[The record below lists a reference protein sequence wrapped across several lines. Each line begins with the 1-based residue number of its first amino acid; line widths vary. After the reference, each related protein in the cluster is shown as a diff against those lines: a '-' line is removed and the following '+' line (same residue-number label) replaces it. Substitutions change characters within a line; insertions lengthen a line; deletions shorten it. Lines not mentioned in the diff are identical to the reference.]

1 MVRVS
6 RHSGVGSHGAVAVL
20 SRRDAEVMEWVLL
33 AAITI
38 NIYLIVFYRLMI
50 GFYVKQ
56 KTGGEDRGLAAVFSL
71 PSGRD
76 LPEAGLRYYR
86 RYWFAMAMLALLIAA
101 SVVSRY
107 PVFTGA
113 NLP

>member
-1 MVRVS
+1 
-6 RHSGVGSHGAVAVL
+6 
-20 SRRDAEVMEWVLL
+20 MEWVLF
-33 AAITI
+33 AAIMM

-50 GFYVKQ
+50 GFYAKQ
-56 KTGGEDRGLAAVFSL
+56 KTGSEDRGLSAVFSL

-101 SVVSRY
+101 GVVSRY
-107 PVFTGA
+107 HVFTGA
-113 NLP
+113 NPP